1 MDKSDLLLWQAGV
14 VLALMIALGLLKHR
28 TRRTKLHGYTK
39 RMARRR
45 YVPPPRERPTP
56 EGPPSNPPP

>member
-1 MDKSDLLLWQAGV
+1 MEPSDVLLWQAGV
-14 VLALMIALGLLKHR
+14 VLGLMIVLGLLKHR

-45 YVPPPRERPTP
+45 YAQAGADRPRPQ
-56 EGPPSNPPP
+56 GPPSNPPP